1 MRSSRI
7 PQLFLALCFLPLALC
22 LTKRTAF
29 VKIQNNTPNTISGV
43 GVSQKY
49 SDVYKNQYDWSVI
62 PSGMLSTAAMTVEY
76 NTGAFTTGRDWWMV
90 TYHREQTTSVRSNE
104 LKMWYSDPEN
114 FRSIIDFLEKA
125 APAPIKTAINV
136 AKGSNPQL
144 LPAAKVAQ
152 IASKVMCKLM
162 FNNESTA
169 GFKQHIL
176 RFEDEER
183 VRTIVINADNT
194 IVFKS
199 KSGNSNTVTSTKW
212 IPAEHA

>member
-1 MRSSRI
+1 MRSSKI
-7 PQLFLALCFLPLALC
+7 PQLLLALCFLPLAFC
-22 LTKRTAF
+22 LTKRTAL
-29 VKIQNNTPNTISGV
+29 VKIQNNTPYPISGV
-43 GVSQKY
+43 GVSHKY
-49 SDVYKNQYDWSVI
+49 SDVYKNQYDWSII
-62 PSGMLSTAAMTVEY
+62 PPGTLSTEAMTVEY

-90 TYHREQTTSVRSNE
+90 TYHSEQASSVRPNE

-125 APAPIKTAINV
+125 APALIKTAINA

-144 LPAAKVAQ
+144 LPAAKAAQ

-176 RFEDEER
+176 RSEDEGR
-183 VRTIVINADNT
+183 VTTIVINADNT
-194 IVFKS
+194 ITFKS

-212 IPAEHA
+212 ISAEHA